1 MSLGKTLV
9 DRYVRG
15 EMDVFG
21 LAAEI
26 DRLLVETECTTRRE
40 AFDAGLASARTL
52 SKTAERVAERSE
64 EMRNLRTGAKR

>member
-40 AFDAGLASARTL
+40 AFDALLAL
-52 SKTAERVAERSE
+52 AE
-64 EMRNLRTGAKR
+64 G